1 MKNYIQPGDT
11 LTLAAP
17 SGGVVSGTAYLIG
30 AGIFG
35 VASQTAAVGVDF
47 ALKTSG
53 VFELPKTSALAI
65 AVGNLLYWD
74 NTNKELN
81 KTASGNTLVGVAVA
95 AAVNP
100 SATVRIKLILTA
112 G

>member
-17 SGGVVSGTAYLIG
+17 AGGVVSGNAYLIG

-35 VASQTAAVGVDF
+35 VAGATAAQTLDF
-47 ALKTSG
+47 PIKVTG
-53 VFELPKTSALAI
+53 VFDLPKTAALAI
-65 AVGNLLYWD
+65 AAGDLLYWD
-74 NTNKELN
+74 NTARELN
-81 KTASGNTLVGVAVA
+81 KTAAGNILVGVAVA
-95 AAVNP
+95 PAPNP

-112 G
+112 